1 MKRWIHIARHFLHL
15 LCGIASIATSST
27 VLAGPGF
34 IAGSDVKIGSSLA
47 QLNIRFNCSIS
58 YQSHEPA
65 NHGATLRVFLESTGV
80 CNGVSPL
87 VAEQRELYRPAGAD
101 GARIVDFEYDGNTA
115 LGQVLTVNFSEDVGF
130 EVSTSAADD
139 QLSIRIYLNP
149 PATAIESPRSPGA
162 AAETTRLKPRNAEKG
177 QMYVVNLSSSL
188 TPGSLADIVA
198 VARDSGQVVFETE
211 ATVGQKTWYRLRLGF
226 FPSADAAT
234 SAVLK
239 IRQQYPGAWIDRA
252 SADEVAT
259 AGAETATT
267 ALASETVSDRVAE
280 SDPAA
285 ASAAL
290 LPDSDAKADQ
300 LMADAHQAMTDGDV
314 NRAVQIYTKILQMP
328 PNDNSPLALEYL
340 GVARE
345 RNGQIAHATAEYKR
359 YLATYPDS
367 EGAER
372 VRQRLSALVSAADS
386 GQRSDPSVGTVANRT
401 SADHSPWRFN
411 TFLSQYYRRDVN
423 QMNEEDEVINQSS
436 LFTDVNFDLRRRGE
450 RFDFSSRIAAGYQ
463 YDMLGEEFGPGNDT
477 RISYA
482 YLDLADPQTGLR
494 GRLGRQSRN
503 TGGVMGRFDGGN
515 LAFQATG
522 KVLLNA
528 VVGKPVQSTSD
539 GIDDDRNFYGVS
551 ANYVPTG
558 ESLDIGAFFIQQT
571 IAGMT
576 DRQAV
581 GTEMRYF
588 QNGKSLWGML
598 DYDISYQELG
608 SAFLQGSWRLTSGT
622 TLNALVDRRRSPFLS
637 TGNALIGQQ
646 LSSFLEL
653 QALFTEEEIR
663 QLSLDR
669 TAIST
674 TYTFGISQPL
684 TPRLQLSLDASQS
697 DIDAT
702 LESGGVPASPKSTYR
717 YLSANLLASSLL
729 KEGDVSILGLRMAD
743 SSSARVYSIN
753 IDSRY
758 PFGNG
763 FRLNPRLRVDYREIL
778 TDMSTEWIYTPGLRM
793 QYRLGRNSRVDLE
806 GGKQIA
812 SRSAQI
818 ADFDRDSYF
827 INLGYQLIFQ

>member
-1 MKRWIHIARHFLHL
+1 LARLILVLAFA
-15 LCGIASIATSST
+15 CGSGGT
-27 VLAGPGF
+27 LAGPGF
-34 IAGSDVKIGSSLA
+34 IAGSEVKSGASLA
-47 QLNIRFNCSIS
+47 QLNIRFNCRIS
-58 YQSHEPA
+58 YESHEPA
-65 NHGATLRVFLESTGV
+65 NHGATLRVLLESTGI

-87 VAEQRELYRPAGAD
+87 VAEQREQFRPAGAD

-115 LGQVLTVNFSEDVGF
+115 VGPVLTINFSEDVRF
-130 EVSTSAADD
+130 EVSTAGADD
-139 QLSIRIYLNP
+139 QLSVRVYLNS
-149 PATAIESPRSPGA
+149 PAALNQSSRTSGVTAD
-162 AAETTRLKPRNAEKG
+162 TTRLKPQSVVTG
-177 QMYVVNLSSSL
+177 QKYVINLNSSL
-188 TPGSLADIVA
+188 TPNSLADIAA
-198 VARDSGQVVFETE
+198 VAKDSGQVVFETV
-211 ATVGQKTWYRLRLGF
+211 ATLDQKTWYRLRLGF

-234 SAVLK
+234 AAVLK
-239 IRQQYPGAWIDRA
+239 VREKYPGAWIDHA
-252 SADEVAT
+252 SADEVSAAGGTTAAT
-259 AGAETATT
+259 AA
-267 ALASETVSDRVAE
+267 ASEVVGRPIAE
-280 SDPAA
+280 SNPAA
-285 ASAAL
+285 APTAL
-290 LPDSDAKADQ
+290 LPEADAKAEQ
-300 LMADAHQAMTDGDV
+300 LMANARQAMTDGDI

-328 PNDNSPLALEYL
+328 PSEQTPLALEYL
-340 GVARE
+340 GLARE
-345 RNGQIAHATAEYKR
+345 RNGQVAHATAEYKR
-359 YLATYPDS
+359 YLATYPDG
-367 EGAER
+367 EGAVR
-372 VRQRLSALVSAADS
+372 VRQRLSALVSAANS
-386 GQRSDPSVGTVANRT
+386 GQT
-401 SADHSPWRFN
+401 SATSDGSVSASTSGDRSPWRFN

-463 YDMLGEEFGPGNDT
+463 YDMLGEEIGPGNDT

-482 YLDLADPQTGLR
+482 YVDLADPQTGLR

-503 TGGVMGRFDGGN
+503 SGGVLGRFDGGN
-515 LAFQATG
+515 LAFQVTG
-522 KVLLNA
+522 KLLLNA
-528 VVGKPVQSTSD
+528 VVGKPVLSTSD

-551 ANYVPTG
+551 ANYAPTG

-581 GTEMRYF
+581 GTELRYF

-646 LSSFLEL
+646 LSSFSEL

-702 LESGGVPASPKSTYR
+702 LESGGVPASPKSTHR

-753 IDSRY
+753 IDTRY

-778 TDMSTEWIYTPGLRM
+778 TDMSSEWIYTPGLRM
-793 QYRLGRNSRVDLE
+793 QYRLGRSGRVDLE

-812 SRSAQI
+812 SRNAQI